1 MTHYVALIDGRE
13 GAYGIAFPDCPGC
26 TAMAATLDE
35 MTGEGTKALRE
46 WMIDRL
52 ADGQPPP
59 GARPL
64 GELVADREFKE
75 ALADGAVA
83 VAIPLLIESG
93 RVVRANLSLDAGL
106 LDTIDEAARR
116 RGLTRSSFMASAAKQ
131 KILAEG

>member
-1 MTHYVALIDGRE
+1 MTHYVGLIDGRE

-35 MTGEGTKALRE
+35 VTEEGTRALRE
-46 WMIDRL
+46 WMVDRL
-52 ADGQPPP
+52 ADGMRPP

-64 GELVADREFKE
+64 SELVTNRAVRK
-75 ALADGAVA
+75 ALSDGSIA

-116 RGLTRSSFMASAAKQ
+116 RGLTRSSFMASAARQ